1 MRFAPGHQYQ
11 LEGQEMGDKL
21 TTGCDERLEQVN
33 SASITDAMGR
43 RYSHRAHVLDLVSPS
58 PERRLFGEAVTMQYL
73 PVRADVHNPERYNFA
88 RYFYLAV
95 EAAPAAGK
103 VLVISSAG
111 HHDISVGGGTKL
123 SRLQNL
129 GMAGVLTDGRL
140 RDFNELGR
148 YDFAAFCSGQTTRWG
163 GDTVMPM
170 AVQCPVEIS
179 GVTIMPGDYVYA
191 DDSGAVVIP
200 AESVDWVLDE
210 AVRIELADQ
219 TALAQIQREDP
230 ALIRLSGSE
239 EQ

>member
-1 MRFAPGHQYQ
+1 
-11 LEGQEMGDKL
+11 MGDNL
-21 TTGCDERLEQVN
+21 TTGSDERLEQVN
-33 SASITDAMGR
+33 SASLTDAMGR
-43 RYSHRAHVLDLVSPS
+43 RYSHRAHVLDLVLPT
-58 PERRLFGEAVTMQYL
+58 PERRLFGEAVTMQYM
-73 PVRADVHNPERYNFA
+73 PVRADVHNPGQYNFA

-95 EAAPAAGK
+95 EAVPVAEK

-111 HHDISVGGGTKL
+111 HHNTSVGGGTKL

-140 RDFNELGR
+140 RDFHELGH
-148 YDFAAFCSGQTTRWG
+148 YDFVSFCSGQTTRWG

-179 GVTIMPGDYVYA
+179 GVTAMPGDYVYA

-210 AVRIELADQ
+210 AVKIEQADQ
-219 TALAQIQREDP
+219 TALAQIRQEHP
-230 ALIRLSGSE
+230 AVIRFSGSE
-239 EQ
+239 AQ

>member
-1 MRFAPGHQYQ
+1 
-11 LEGQEMGDKL
+11 MGGKL
-21 TTGCDERLEQVN
+21 TNGSDERLEQVN
-33 SASITDAMGR
+33 SASLTDAMGR
-43 RYSHRAHVLDLVSPS
+43 RYTHRAHVLDLVSPT
-58 PERRLFGEAVTMQYL
+58 PERWLFGEAVTMQYL
-73 PVRADVHNPERYNFA
+73 PVRADVHNPEQYNFA

-111 HHDISVGGGTKL
+111 HHDTSVGGGTKL

-140 RDFNELGR
+140 RDFHELEQ
-148 YDFAAFCSGQTTRWG
+148 YDFVAFCCGPTTRWG

-170 AVQCPVEIS
+170 AVQCAVEIA
-179 GVTIMPGDYVYA
+179 GVTVMPGDYVYA

-210 AVRIELADQ
+210 AVKIEQADQ
-219 TALAQIQREDP
+219 TALAQIQQEDP
-230 ALIRLSGSE
+230 AVIRLSGSE